1 MFIQPMVT
9 IAIYAFIF
17 GEHGM
22 KNAPPVP
29 GATYVIWL
37 TPGIIPWFYFS
48 EILNTGTN
56 CLQEYHYLVK
66 KVVFQVEMLPVIKL
80 ISCFLVHACFLIIM
94 AAVSYT
100 IRVLPLTLIRKPIKN
115 QFIQSFLYYVPYVT
129 LAVMTFPAI
138 IHATQTPISG
148 LVALIAGIIA
158 AWLGAGLF
166 PVSVICCALVFLIEL
181 FI

>member
-1 MFIQPMVT
+1 MNNYIY
-9 IAIYAFIF
+9 IA
-17 GEHGM
+17 
-22 KNAPPVP
+22 V
-29 GATYVIWL
+29 
-37 TPGIIPWFYFS
+37 
-48 EILNTGTN
+48 
-56 CLQEYHYLVK
+56 
-66 KVVFQVEMLPVIKL
+66 
-80 ISCFLVHACFLIIM
+80 M

-166 PVSVICCALVFLIEL
+166 PVSVIWFLSAVTMARWPTTSSKRWGRHLRYNARYMVCSPFPANLQTKRTAHDGVLSPPCVTRHTDAGLLKRTNALLKAAWFPT
-181 FI
+181 